1 MNKKI
6 LILSII
12 NIFSCLGY
20 SLIAPLFPPLA
31 NDKKIGENIIGLIIS
46 FYPLSD
52 FLSTLLVPYLIYKFT
67 RKKIFYFATIL
78 EGSCTIFYGFLK
90 YFNNFYLFLFFSIL
104 TRILHGTGAGITST
118 LVYSLGSTLSESNEV
133 PKSLAMLEMADCVGI
148 AFGPIIGSILFHFGG
163 YSLPFWILGLLF
175 LISIMLIKYL
185 NLENIRKNEKISI
198 RNFVE
203 YFKFWPMIIT
213 SVSLI
218 IYVIANVYYF
228 PSLINHLRTKWNF
241 SVEMSSL
248 MFIIPMFVY
257 LITLFFV
264 DIIVKKFGLFLNI
277 FIALFL
283 LIFVPPFIY
292 PLEFL
297 PQTYFSIFFGLMILG
312 LTSLFINVQ
321 SLIQFGLIIRNISPE
336 LNNEICNDLASVIY
350 NVLLDVGDFLGPILG
365 GNISNKYGFKY
376 SNIFVSLIGLTQT
389 VIFWYYFKDEIIE
402 EYFNGQKYVEQIE
415 EFDKKDDYY
424 KLE

>member
-1 MNKKI
+1 
-6 LILSII
+6 
-12 NIFSCLGY
+12 
-20 SLIAPLFPPLA
+20 
-31 NDKKIGENIIGLIIS
+31 
-46 FYPLSD
+46 
-52 FLSTLLVPYLIYKFT
+52 
-67 RKKIFYFATIL
+67 
-78 EGSCTIFYGFLK
+78 
-90 YFNNFYLFLFFSIL
+90 
-104 TRILHGTGAGITST
+104 
-118 LVYSLGSTLSESNEV
+118 
-133 PKSLAMLEMADCVGI
+133 
-148 AFGPIIGSILFHFGG
+148 
-163 YSLPFWILGLLF
+163 
-175 LISIMLIKYL
+175 
-185 NLENIRKNEKISI
+185 
-198 RNFVE
+198 
-203 YFKFWPMIIT
+203 
-213 SVSLI
+213 
-218 IYVIANVYYF
+218 
-228 PSLINHLRTKWNF
+228 
-241 SVEMSSL
+241 
-248 MFIIPMFVY
+248 MFVY

-283 LIFVPPFIY
+283 LIFAPPFIY

-297 PQTYFSIFFGLMILG
+297 PQTYFSIIFGLMILG

-389 VIFWYYFKDEIIE
+389 VIFGYYFKDEIIE